1 MQAPWRRAAPK
12 AQVHAAMPQNLKSQ
26 LSNLN
31 SAFGEKSFL
40 RSGIQRKAAKVTE
53 VTKGA
58 EGKEAAHKLESAAF

>member
-1 MQAPWRRAAPK
+1 MRRC
-12 AQVHAAMPQNLKSQ
+12 HRT
-26 LSNLN
+26 SNLN

-58 EGKEAAHKLESAAF
+58 EGWLKIKDKEWMWRRTNCKAPPFD